1 MIGQLARRALFQLY
15 SGGVRTGEWAI
26 MIVNA
31 ATATQFRALLEE
43 ASAGKAWCG
52 TARSAFRQGST
63 VLGDLSYGYDLSG
76 NRTSVGGSWA
86 RTGLPAAV
94 STTAY
99 DDANELTTWGGG
111 SLTYDADGNLRTE
124 GTNTYTFD

>member
-52 TARSAFRQGST
+52 TARSAFRATSSHPSEPVSGVAPAPYACSRGEADD
-63 VLGDLSYGYDLSG
+63 LGAAARGAHGRNREGRAKLSWLQ
-76 NRTSVGGSWA
+76 
-86 RTGLPAAV
+86 
-94 STTAY
+94 
-99 DDANELTTWGGG
+99 
-111 SLTYDADGNLRTE
+111 
-124 GTNTYTFD
+124 